1 MKKIFYALL
10 FLALSSVS
18 AFAGENTLKIA
29 DFTILAGQ
37 EKELAIELNNED
49 IITSLQFDI
58 ALPQGLT
65 YVEGSVAKVADR
77 ITRGSHS
84 VKVVPQKKDGKI
96 VDYRFGIFSTGV
108 DDETKAQSSISEHS
122 GAILTIKVKASEDC
136 VDGKITFNEAYGSD
150 ASKPGESAKMV
161 DVKSDA
167 TLMAVSAG
175 TAAFEKESG
184 YLFAGNKDVLN
195 VTLDNVTKLV
205 NLQAIVTLP
214 KGVSFVKNE
223 NGDYINYSNRLT
235 ENVTG
240 SIKAVPGKEN
250 VYTLLLESLTNDV
263 ISGNSGVLFGLNVAA
278 DKTFAGGD
286 IVISDIKVSTPKGTE
301 YVVGGE
307 LKYKAIADYL
317 DPSGDGAWDVD
328 DVKMVI
334 PFIMNDEVDSNVDF
348 NADGVVD
355 VDDVKYVIGRVLND

>member
-1 MKKIFYALL
+1 MKKIFYTLL

-240 SIKAVPGKEN
+240 SSKAVPGKEN

-278 DKTFAGGD
+278 DQTFAGGD
-286 IVISDIKVSTPKGTE
+286 IVISDIKVSTPKGTG

-307 LKYKAIADYL
+307 LKYKVYAD
-317 DPSGDGAWDVD
+317 PTGDGVWD
-328 DVKMVI
+328 
-334 PFIMNDEVDSNVDF
+334 
-348 NADGVVD
+348 VVD
-355 VDDVKYVIGRVLND
+355 VTKVVGAIMNGETNPSVDVSGEGDVDIVDVTLAVKKSMD